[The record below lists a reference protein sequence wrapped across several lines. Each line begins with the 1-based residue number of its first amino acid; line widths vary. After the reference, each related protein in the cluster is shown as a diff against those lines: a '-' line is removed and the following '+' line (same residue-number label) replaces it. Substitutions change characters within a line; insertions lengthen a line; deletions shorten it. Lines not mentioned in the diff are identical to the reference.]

1 MMTIKHL
8 IAGAVVTVA
17 VTSALVLGGA
27 ATAQAQVFPTPTP
40 IGPGDVTKDIYTV
53 PSTPG
58 FHLPAELWTWYGPP
72 VKPSALPKYT
82 HVLDCA
88 HVFTPY
94 ANSALATEGYVL
106 SSDHAIHATTDP
118 QLLALLNA
126 GTSNSCRWV
135 QSKTGAIVDTTTA
148 VNVNDGTFAS
158 RLRST
163 GFAEPTGTQGFHRTD
178 SNGRTETVDVADYQG
193 GIDYITFDWNRTD
206 LTFLFQDINGTFW
219 DANH

>member
-1 MMTIKHL
+1 MMNLKHL
-8 IAGAVVTVA
+8 LAGTVVTAA
-17 VTSALVLGGA
+17 VTATLVLGGA
-27 ATAQAQVFPTPTP
+27 VSAQASIFPPPTP
-40 IGPGDVTKDIYTV
+40 IGPGDVTKPIYTQ
-53 PSTPG
+53 PNLPG
-58 FHLPAELWTWYGPP
+58 FHLPKELWTWYGPLF
-72 VKPSALPKYT
+72 KPSALPPYT

-88 HVFTPY
+88 HVFSDL
-94 ANSALATEGYVL
+94 ANSALVGEGYVL

-148 VNVNDGTFAS
+148 INVNDGTFAS

-163 GFAEPTGTQGFHRTD
+163 GFAEPGPTQGFHRLD
-178 SNGRTETVDVADYQG
+178 ADGRTETVDVANYQG

-206 LTFLFQDINGTFW
+206 LTYLFQDINTTFW
-219 DANH
+219 NANH